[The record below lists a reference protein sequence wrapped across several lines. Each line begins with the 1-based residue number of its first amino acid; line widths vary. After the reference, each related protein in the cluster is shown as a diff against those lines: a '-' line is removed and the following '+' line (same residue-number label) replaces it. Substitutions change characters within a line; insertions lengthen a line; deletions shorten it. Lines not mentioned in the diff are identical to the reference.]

1 MAKEGKKA
9 PRETPGQSVTVPAGP
24 PTQTPEGLTEGYR
37 DEGSQVI
44 SDALPRQN
52 LYALGQEKLRAYFVK
67 DWKTDGDKILGTF
80 HFHGNRNFEKWIG
93 LKNLIPGE
101 YTTVKVQAPDGK
113 IWEGKR
119 GTNGSFYD
127 TNGKYIAI
135 WEGYQFEAS
144 KKSPA
149 AAPSETAA
157 AEAVRENKLLS
168 QVALGE
174 TVFVGDSLTVG
185 MQTALNGASFV
196 AKGGRQTG
204 WMLGQFRNF
213 LRERQS
219 GKYSGVKRVVI
230 FGGVNDIASGK
241 TPAQIQ
247 NNLSAMYREAK
258 AAGLDVVACTIPK
271 WDTDAFVARHGK
283 RTLDAAILRE
293 RTEIVNIWIHN
304 QIGLSEGPSK
314 IAYLDREMDTGR
326 YKRARDGLHLT
337 GKASRAMAK
346 FIAKEGNINLP
357 DAA

>member
-1 MAKEGKKA
+1 MAKEGQKQKA
-9 PRETPGQSVTVPAGP
+9 PPETLGHPATISAA
-24 PTQTPEGLTEGYR
+24 PTEQTPKDVTEEYR

-44 SDALPRQN
+44 SDALPQQN
-52 LYALGQEKLRAYFVK
+52 LYALGPKKLRAYFVK
-67 DWKTDGDKILGTF
+67 DWKTDGDKISGKF

-101 YTTVKVQAPDGK
+101 YTAVKVQAPDGK

-119 GTNGSFYD
+119 GANGSFYD
-127 TNGKYIAI
+127 ASGKYIAI
-135 WEGYQFEAS
+135 WEGYTFEAS
-144 KKSPA
+144 KKAPA

-157 AEAVRENKLLS
+157 AEAVRENKSLS

-174 TVFVGDSLTVG
+174 TVFVGDSLTVA
-185 MQTALNGASFV
+185 MQAALNGANFV

-213 LRERQS
+213 LRERRT
-219 GKYSGVKRVVI
+219 GKYAGVKRVVI

-247 NNLSAMYREAK
+247 KNLSAMYREAK
-258 AAGLDVVACTIPK
+258 TAGLDVVACTIPR

-283 RTLDAAILRE
+283 RTVDAAILRA
-293 RTEIVNIWIHN
+293 RTEAVNEWIRTQN
-304 QIGLSEGPSK
+304 GLSEGPSK
-314 IAYLDREMDTGR
+314 IADLDREMDTSR
-326 YKRARDGLHLT
+326 YKRARDGLHFT

-346 FIAKEGNINLP
+346 FIL
-357 DAA
+357 AA